1 MKKSKRDFLN
11 EIFIFLLEMIEKEHQ
26 AKQTSQIL
34 FFVLNEMT
42 RNVVAMME
50 VAYMS
55 GRKRDLIVMLKPY
68 PGMGLF

>member
-1 MKKSKRDFLN
+1 
-11 EIFIFLLEMIEKEHQ
+11 MIELEHQ
-26 AKQTSQIL
+26 AKQTSQVL

-68 PGMGLF
+68 PGKYHSFKQTLSTAL